1 MDTNSLRTFQILDA
15 LARNHNLTQRDLS
28 KRVGVAL
35 GLINRYVKRLIK
47 KGYIEVTY
55 IEKNRLNY
63 LLTPKGIKE
72 KSALT
77 GHYLQRSYKL
87 FVDLRERTSRCFKK
101 LAQEGVKRVVFYGT
115 SEVSELAFLSLHSS
129 GLVLAGVV
137 DGKPSKEKFCG
148 YPIKMLEKLNDF
160 DYDRVV
166 VTQLDYNEELEN
178 NLLAHGVPEEKI
190 CWLGNEE

>member
-35 GLINRYVKRLIK
+35 GLVNRYVKRLIK

-72 KSALT
+72 KSVLT

-87 FVDLRERTSRCFKK
+87 FVDLRERTARCFQK
-101 LAQEGVKRVVFYGT
+101 LAKEGTKRVVFYGT
-115 SEVSELAFLSLHSS
+115 SEVAELAFLSLHSS
-129 GLVLAGVV
+129 GLELAGVV
-137 DGKPSKEKFCG
+137 DGEPSIEEFCG
-148 YPIKMLEKLNDF
+148 YQVQSLEDLNNL
-160 DYDRVV
+160 DYDVLI
-166 VTQLDYNEELEN
+166 VTQLDYDKALEKC
-178 NLLAHGVPEEKI
+178 LLDHNVPKEKI
-190 CWLGNEE
+190 SWLGNH

>member
-35 GLINRYVKRLIK
+35 GLVNRYVKRLIK
-47 KGYIEVTY
+47 KGYLEVTY
-55 IEKNRLNY
+55 VEKNRFNY

-87 FVDLRERTSRCFKK
+87 FVDLRERTTRCFQK
-101 LAQEGVKRVVFYGT
+101 LAKEGTKRVAFYGT
-115 SEVSELAFLSLHSS
+115 SEVAELAFLSLHSS
-129 GLVLAGVV
+129 GLELTGVV
-137 DGKPSKEKFCG
+137 DEETSIEKFCG
-148 YPIKMLEKLNDF
+148 YQVQSLEDLNSL
-160 DYDRVV
+160 DYDVLV
-166 VTQLDYNEELEN
+166 LAQLDYDKALEKC
-178 NLLAHGVPEEKI
+178 LLDHNVPIEKI
-190 CWLGNEE
+190 SWLGNH